1 MRVTKSQQIGAL
13 LLRPE
18 GATVAEIKEAI
29 GWPSVWVQ
37 GHAKKNGLRLEVIRQ
52 PGRPKRYRGY
62 RPEAPQIIDKEG
74 TASEAEGTN
83 DVTNVVSLNL
93 TKSPDPTAKA
103 LYDLF
108 KKEQRA
114 QAAWNSA
121 YHRLTQALVKQM
133 EDVGKTQFLK
143 WIVDENLASW
153 VLHHLRD
160 SSGQATRSQRRP
172 AEDSLAARRD
182 NGEGRQEYRSLERCP
197 LRRGSQSEREVLSK
211 PPAGDPWGARLPR
224 CVQPLSDLCLVAART
239 SLKILNS
246 TTASWH
252 HKASHQAALTHPRK
266 PHLLPLVERLVEV
279 HERGADRGGGR
290 AHGGKALAHRVHAAD
305 RGERA
310 LGGGGAPARGGGPQ
324 RGGGGGGSGDVGG
337 EAGLLGV
344 VERAVERRQRRLHLV
359 ERRKRGVDPLLH
371 RLEPRRRRRGHVPR
385 AVGGEAL
392 RRRLGALAQAFER
405 SALGLVSADDL
416 RDGVERPVL
425 ELGALLAPAPHDLLA
440 HGGERTTAAG
450 AHHGIATRGLAPA
463 RPILAIAA
471 APPVIAIAATA
482 PLVIAGAP
490 AIVALAGAVFAAI
503 PGESLPAIL
512 PAVLSLILGLAA
524 APPLVEAPAA
534 PAIAALAPAIV
545 PAILHAVSC
554 AILVLILGLILS
566 LVLLLTLSLILPA
579 ALPAVLSLT
588 LSVARAPPVVARG
601 DAFA

>member
-310 LGGGGAPARGGGPQ
+310 L
-324 RGGGGGGSGDVGG
+324 
-337 EAGLLGV
+337 
-344 VERAVERRQRRLHLV
+344 ERRQRRLHLV

-425 ELGALLAPAPHDLLA
+425 ELGALLATAAHELLD

-490 AIVALAGAVFAAI
+490 AIVA
-503 PGESLPAIL
+503 
-512 PAVLSLILGLAA
+512 
-524 APPLVEAPAA
+524 
-534 PAIAALAPAIV
+534 
-545 PAILHAVSC
+545 
-554 AILVLILGLILS
+554 
-566 LVLLLTLSLILPA
+566 
-579 ALPAVLSLT
+579 
-588 LSVARAPPVVARG
+588 RG
-601 DAFA
+601 DAFAVVVIAVMMAAAGVGARGHAHHQHRRKQHRRLQHGSGPRWSCPIRTRETALGSPACGVGPTRVTPGLDHASRIYPTCAP